1 MATRA
6 DLRGAAAI
14 RREPFFL
21 HPIVWLGVPLGVA
34 AAIFGTALFF
44 TYFHWN
50 WMMGELGFMEQ
61 AQLLTLIIALAV
73 AIRLVAM
80 PQVKGRPWLR
90 AWLVLA
96 VIGCLYTTVEEAS
109 YGQHIIGWSTPEGWR
124 AINQQHE
131 TNLHNV
137 DNWFDMKPRLLL
149 ELAAIF
155 GGIIA
160 PIVMY
165 FRPSL
170 KRRPAA
176 LILPTVV
183 CLPSALLAELSK
195 FAERIVERLG
205 FEDPEPLLGFRGNE
219 VQESFFYLF
228 VLFYLL
234 DLGWKIRTEARHR
247 DSAAA

>member
-1 MATRA
+1 MATLV
-6 DLRGAAAI
+6 DLRRAAATGD
-14 RREPFFL
+14 EPFFL
-21 HPIVWLGVPLGVA
+21 HPICWLGMPLGLAV
-34 AAIFGTALFF
+34 AIFGTGVFF
-44 TYFHWN
+44 PYVHWN

-61 AQLLTLIIALAV
+61 IQLLTLIIAFAV
-73 AIRLVAM
+73 AIRLVTM

-96 VIGCLYTTVEEAS
+96 VAGCLYTIGEEAS
-109 YGQHIIGWSTPEGWR
+109 YGQHIIGWSTPDAWQ

-155 GGIIA
+155 AIIA
-160 PIVMY
+160 PALMH
-165 FRPSL
+165 FRPSI
-170 KRRPAA
+170 RGHAA
-176 LILPTVV
+176 GLILPTVV

-195 FAERIVERLG
+195 FAERLVERVG
-205 FEDPEPLLGFRGNE
+205 GWDPELLLGFRGNE

-234 DLGWKIRTEARHR
+234 DLSRKIRAKPY
-247 DSAAA
+247 